1 MKEFIKKIIWG
12 IFVLGIFCLMATNV
26 NADSIKNIEMDVYI
40 DDDGNAKITEVW
52 EASLSQGTEGYRPYT
67 NLGNSAISN
76 FRVSDDTGRTYETL
90 SSWNVNASF
99 NNKAYKSGLHYI
111 SNGVELCWGIS
122 SYGNRTYTLQ
132 YDISNFVTQYQDT
145 QGFYFNFLN
154 LGQYVAKAKVTI
166 RSDIPFSLDNARIW
180 AFGNNGTIN
189 FVDGNIVLDSG
200 GALSSSQYMVG
211 LVRFETNLFKT
222 TNSSGESFD
231 EVYAS
236 AMGNVDKDELEDN
249 QDDTNGSS
257 WTEGKKESIESIK
270 VDVYIDETGNA
281 KITEVWKTYLKHGT
295 EGYKLYTKLGNSAIS
310 NFIVSD
316 DTGRTYESLTSWDSS
331 ASFSSKAY
339 KSGIRYKDDGIELC
353 WGISSYGNMTY
364 TLQYDVSNFVT
375 QYQDVQG
382 FYFNFLNLGQYVAK
396 AKVTIHSDIPF
407 SLDNARIWAFGNN
420 GTINFVDG
428 NIVLDSGGALSSSQY
443 MVGLVRFE
451 TDLFKTTNLS
461 DESFNDVYT
470 SAMSDVN
477 KKELD
482 GEDNNSKSV
491 LQKFLAEF
499 YEFLEEQRRI
509 IINVCLS
516 PVVLVVLIYFLFII
530 INKSF
535 LRWLFGSGTHSGD
548 LDFGTTGRTLPKN
561 SEIEYWRDIPC
572 DKDLE
577 EAYWVAYEYEVIP
590 EDTLKKGIVGAILL
604 KWIKEDKITVS
615 KLPKRFFSFKDNN
628 YAIDFNNFTKADNT
642 IENELLGILKSA
654 AGKNGIL
661 EPKEFAKWCKK
672 NYTRVDRWFSR
683 FIRNEQEELEK
694 KKLIEP
700 KEETVAASF
709 GRTKSITLKAVSP
722 TLLDEAIH
730 LKGLK
735 KFLLD
740 FSIMPERE
748 YFEVEIWEEYL
759 IFAQLLGIADKVEKQ
774 FKKLYPD
781 FNEIAKIKTD
791 VTMVAVRNMV
801 DKGYKGFDSGK
812 YKTDFWSSDYS
823 GSSRSSGG
831 GGSSYHS
838 GGSSAGGSSG
848 GGFR

>member
-52 EASLSQGTEGYRPYT
+52 EVSLSQGTEGYRPYT
-67 NLGNSAISN
+67 KLGNSAISN
-76 FRVSDDTGRTYETL
+76 FRVSDDTGRTYDTL

-154 LGQYVAKAKVTI
+154 L
-166 RSDIPFSLDNARIW
+166 
-180 AFGNNGTIN
+180 
-189 FVDGNIVLDSG
+189 
-200 GALSSSQYMVG
+200 
-211 LVRFETNLFKT
+211 E
-222 TNSSGESFD
+222 
-231 EVYAS
+231 
-236 AMGNVDKDELEDN
+236 
-249 QDDTNGSS
+249 
-257 WTEGKKESIESIK
+257 
-270 VDVYIDETGNA
+270 
-281 KITEVWKTYLKHGT
+281 
-295 EGYKLYTKLGNSAIS
+295 
-310 NFIVSD
+310 
-316 DTGRTYESLTSWDSS
+316 
-331 ASFSSKAY
+331 
-339 KSGIRYKDDGIELC
+339 
-353 WGISSYGNMTY
+353 
-364 TLQYDVSNFVT
+364 
-375 QYQDVQG
+375 
-382 FYFNFLNLGQYVAK
+382 QYVAK

-451 TDLFKTTNLS
+451 TNLFKTTNS
-461 DESFNDVYT
+461 SSKSFDDVYD
-470 SAMSDVN
+470 SAMSDVS
-477 KKELD
+477 KDEL
-482 GEDNNSKSV
+482 EDNQDYTNGSSWTEGKKDSIEKINV
-491 LQKFLAEF
+491 VF
-499 YEFLEEQRRI
+499 YEFLKEQGKI

-516 PVVLVVLIYFLFII
+516 PVVLVVLIYILFII

-535 LRWLFGSGTHSGD
+535 LRWLFGSGAHSGD
-548 LDFGTTGRTLPKN
+548 LDFGTKGRTLPKN

-577 EAYWVAYEYEVIP
+577 EAYWVAYEYEAIP
-590 EDTLKKGIVGAILL
+590 EDNLKKGIVGAILL

-628 YAIDFNNFTKADNT
+628 YAIDFNNFTKAGNT
-642 IENELLGILKSA
+642 IENELLDILKSA

-672 NYTRVDRWFSR
+672 NYTLIDEWFSD
-683 FIRNEQEELEK
+683 FIENEQKELEK
-694 KKLIEP
+694 KKLIKP
-700 KEETVAASF
+700 KKETVAASF

-791 VTMVAVRNMV
+791 VTTVAVRNMV

-812 YKTDFWSSDYS
+812 YKPDFWSSDYS

-838 GGSSAGGSSG
+838 GGSSGGGSSG

>member
-52 EASLSQGTEGYRPYT
+52 EVSLSQGTEGYRPYT
-67 NLGNSAISN
+67 KLGNSAISN
-76 FRVSDDTGRTYETL
+76 FRVSDDTGRTYDTL

-154 LGQYVAKAKVTI
+154 L
-166 RSDIPFSLDNARIW
+166 
-180 AFGNNGTIN
+180 
-189 FVDGNIVLDSG
+189 
-200 GALSSSQYMVG
+200 
-211 LVRFETNLFKT
+211 E
-222 TNSSGESFD
+222 
-231 EVYAS
+231 
-236 AMGNVDKDELEDN
+236 
-249 QDDTNGSS
+249 
-257 WTEGKKESIESIK
+257 
-270 VDVYIDETGNA
+270 
-281 KITEVWKTYLKHGT
+281 
-295 EGYKLYTKLGNSAIS
+295 
-310 NFIVSD
+310 
-316 DTGRTYESLTSWDSS
+316 
-331 ASFSSKAY
+331 
-339 KSGIRYKDDGIELC
+339 
-353 WGISSYGNMTY
+353 
-364 TLQYDVSNFVT
+364 
-375 QYQDVQG
+375 
-382 FYFNFLNLGQYVAK
+382 QYVAK

-451 TDLFKTTNLS
+451 TNLFKTTNS
-461 DESFNDVYT
+461 SSKSFDDVYD
-470 SAMSDVN
+470 SAMSDVS
-477 KKELD
+477 KDEL
-482 GEDNNSKSV
+482 EDNQDYTNGSSWTEGKKDSIEKINV
-491 LQKFLAEF
+491 VF
-499 YEFLEEQRRI
+499 YEFLKEQGKI

-516 PVVLVVLIYFLFII
+516 PVVLVVLIYILFII

-535 LRWLFGSGTHSGD
+535 LRWLFGSGAHSGD

-577 EAYWVAYEYEVIP
+577 EAYWVAYEYEAIP
-590 EDTLKKGIVGAILL
+590 EDNLKKGIVGAILL

-628 YAIDFNNFTKADNT
+628 YAIDFNNFTKTGNT
-642 IENELLGILKSA
+642 IENELLDILKSA

-672 NYTRVDRWFSR
+672 NYTLIDEWFSD
-683 FIRNEQEELEK
+683 FIENEQKELEK
-694 KKLIEP
+694 KKLIKP
-700 KEETVAASF
+700 KKETVAASF

-791 VTMVAVRNMV
+791 VTTVAVRNMV

-812 YKTDFWSSDYS
+812 YKPDFWSSDYS

-838 GGSSAGGSSG
+838 GGSSGGGSSG

>member
-52 EASLSQGTEGYRPYT
+52 EVSLSQGTEGYRPYT
-67 NLGNSAISN
+67 KLGNSAISN
-76 FRVSDDTGRTYETL
+76 FRVSDDTGRTYDTL

-154 LGQYVAKAKVTI
+154 L
-166 RSDIPFSLDNARIW
+166 
-180 AFGNNGTIN
+180 
-189 FVDGNIVLDSG
+189 
-200 GALSSSQYMVG
+200 
-211 LVRFETNLFKT
+211 E
-222 TNSSGESFD
+222 
-231 EVYAS
+231 
-236 AMGNVDKDELEDN
+236 
-249 QDDTNGSS
+249 
-257 WTEGKKESIESIK
+257 
-270 VDVYIDETGNA
+270 
-281 KITEVWKTYLKHGT
+281 
-295 EGYKLYTKLGNSAIS
+295 
-310 NFIVSD
+310 
-316 DTGRTYESLTSWDSS
+316 
-331 ASFSSKAY
+331 
-339 KSGIRYKDDGIELC
+339 
-353 WGISSYGNMTY
+353 
-364 TLQYDVSNFVT
+364 
-375 QYQDVQG
+375 
-382 FYFNFLNLGQYVAK
+382 QYVAK

-451 TDLFKTTNLS
+451 TNLFKTTNS
-461 DESFNDVYT
+461 SSKSFDDVYD
-470 SAMSDVN
+470 SAMSDVS
-477 KKELD
+477 KDEL
-482 GEDNNSKSV
+482 EDNQDYTNGSSWTEGKKDSIEKINV
-491 LQKFLAEF
+491 VF
-499 YEFLEEQRRI
+499 YEFLKEQGKI

-516 PVVLVVLIYFLFII
+516 PVVLVVLIYILFII

-535 LRWLFGSGTHSGD
+535 LRWLFGSGAHSGD

-577 EAYWVAYEYEVIP
+577 EAYWVAYEYEAIP
-590 EDTLKKGIVGAILL
+590 EDNLKKGIVGAILL

-628 YAIDFNNFTKADNT
+628 YAIDFNNFTKAGNT
-642 IENELLGILKSA
+642 IENELLDILKSA

-672 NYTRVDRWFSR
+672 NYTLIDEWFSD
-683 FIRNEQEELEK
+683 FIENEQKELEK
-694 KKLIEP
+694 KKLIKP
-700 KEETVAASF
+700 KKETVAASF

-791 VTMVAVRNMV
+791 VTTVAVRNMV

-812 YKTDFWSSDYS
+812 YKPDFWSSDYS

-838 GGSSAGGSSG
+838 GGSSGGGSSG

>member
-67 NLGNSAISN
+67 KLGNSAISN

-132 YDISNFVTQYQDT
+132 YDVSNFVTQYQDV

-189 FVDGNIVLDSG
+189 FVDGKIVLDSG

-236 AMGNVDKDELEDN
+236 AMSDVDKDELEDN

-257 WTEGKKESIESIK
+257 WTEGKKDSIE
-270 VDVYIDETGNA
+270 
-281 KITEVWKTYLKHGT
+281 KINV
-295 EGYKLYTKLGNSAIS
+295 
-310 NFIVSD
+310 V
-316 DTGRTYESLTSWDSS
+316 
-331 ASFSSKAY
+331 
-339 KSGIRYKDDGIELC
+339 
-353 WGISSYGNMTY
+353 
-364 TLQYDVSNFVT
+364 
-375 QYQDVQG
+375 
-382 FYFNFLNLGQYVAK
+382 
-396 AKVTIHSDIPF
+396 
-407 SLDNARIWAFGNN
+407 
-420 GTINFVDG
+420 
-428 NIVLDSGGALSSSQY
+428 
-443 MVGLVRFE
+443 
-451 TDLFKTTNLS
+451 
-461 DESFNDVYT
+461 
-470 SAMSDVN
+470 
-477 KKELD
+477 
-482 GEDNNSKSV
+482 
-491 LQKFLAEF
+491 F
-499 YEFLEEQRRI
+499 YEFLEEQKRI

-516 PVVLVVLIYFLFII
+516 PVVLVVLIYILFII

-642 IENELLGILKSA
+642 IENELLDILKSA

-672 NYTRVDRWFSR
+672 NYTLIDEWFSD
-683 FIRNEQEELEK
+683 FIENEQEELEK

-709 GRTKSITLKAVSP
+709 GRTKLITLKAVSP

-730 LKGLK
+730 LNGLK